1 MIRIYTEFKDVLIL
15 IRNYKIIILLF
26 KIYFFQIFLIMVF
39 MEAFKIVEQ
48 SKQIQSQETLSSKEK
63 I

>member
-1 MIRIYTEFKDVLIL
+1 MIRIYNEFKDVLIL

-39 MEAFKIVEQ
+39 MEAFKIIEQ